1 MVPESGNKYDLTRE
15 DQIYEKV
22 VFFQRNCVSEMTNKL
37 SETVKKHYNNI
48 ANTKEGTYGQN
59 AKKIKT
65 DCDML
70 FKKTKNKTGTL
81 NSFEVN
87 LVCL

>member
-1 MVPESGNKYDLTRE
+1 
-15 DQIYEKV
+15 
-22 VFFQRNCVSEMTNKL
+22 MTNKL

-70 FKKTKNKTGTL
+70 FKKKKQNWYVEQL
-81 NSFEVN
+81 RS
-87 LVCL
+87 